1 MNPKHIYLKDRI
13 LQYRR
18 YDMPAERV
26 AEFIKS
32 HDVVQVGRYDK
43 LVEYAEVI
51 VKKEV
56 PNTANF
62 LLAQYK
68 IKQNLT
74 GIKTDQELLELYKIM
89 YSKAVNSAKQ
99 KIKETISLI
108 LESIKVQRIAIKEPK
123 RALVIA
129 EHLFS
134 KKPPLNQ
141 GFDHLTEGLQ

>member
-26 AEFIKS
+26 ADFIKS

-62 LLAQYK
+62 LLAQHN
-68 IKQNLT
+68 IKQNLE
-74 GIKTDQELLELYKIM
+74 GIKTDQELLELAKNL
-89 YSKAVNSAKQ
+89 YSKAGNKAGQQV
-99 KIKETISLI
+99 KETISLI
-108 LESIKVQRIAIKEPK
+108 LESIKVQRIAIRESK
-123 RALVIA
+123 RALGIA

-134 KKPPLNQ
+134 KKPTLNE
-141 GFDHLTEGLQ
+141 GFDVLTGELQ